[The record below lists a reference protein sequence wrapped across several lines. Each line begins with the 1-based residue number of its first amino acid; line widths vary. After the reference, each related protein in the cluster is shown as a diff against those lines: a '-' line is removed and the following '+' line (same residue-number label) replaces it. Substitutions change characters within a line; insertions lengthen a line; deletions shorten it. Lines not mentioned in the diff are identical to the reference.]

1 MRDSL
6 GFSFRALVKV
16 NFKLIGILL
25 KSNFVTNWKN
35 LFKEKA
41 KRIEFLITVLLLI
54 CTVYSFSRY
63 LKYNET
69 RPGAV
74 IDDPLL
80 HYFNAIDLNSLLFFT
95 IYSSLLLGLVAFSF
109 NPQQLITAFQTYTLL
124 VLFRMLAMWLI
135 PLDPPAGC
143 IDLQD
148 PVVFIMGTGKKIV
161 KDLFFSG
168 HTSTA
173 FMLFQVAKNK
183 FLKAYFLLATITVGI
198 SVILQKA
205 HYTIDVYAGLI
216 FSFASYQIIK
226 ILHNKFYKKENVRQN

>member
-1 MRDSL
+1 MSKS
-6 GFSFRALVKV
+6 SFV
-16 NFKLIGILL
+16 F
-25 KSNFVTNWKN
+25 NWRK
-35 LFKEKA
+35 LFKDRS
-41 KRIEFLITVLLLI
+41 KRIEFLITVILLV
-54 CTVYSFSRY
+54 TVVFSFSRY

-74 IDDPLL
+74 IDDPVLQ
-80 HYFNAIDLNSLLFFT
+80 YFNAVDLNSLLFFT

-109 NPQQLITAFQTYTLL
+109 DPQQLITAFQTYTLL

-135 PLDPPAGC
+135 PLDPPVGC

-183 FLKAYFLLATITVGI
+183 FLKTYFMLATITVGV

-216 FSFASYQIIK
+216 FSFTSYQIIK
-226 ILHNKFYKKENVRQN
+226 ILHKKFYKKENVRQG